1 MGVNMLVLTRKLG
14 EAIIIDNNIVVTV
27 LEKASGGVK
36 IGFNAPE
43 EVPILREEMFARN
56 AVKDIPRKRKSFGDG
71 MLVLT
76 RRIDDAVR
84 IGNNVKVKVLNITH
98 KPHISDYEIK
108 LGITAP
114 KDIIVNRKE
123 IQEKLHQ

>member
-1 MGVNMLVLTRKLG
+1 MLVLTRNLG
-14 EAIIIDNNIVVTV
+14 ETIIIDNNIAVTV

-43 EVPILREEMFARN
+43 EVPIYRDEMFAKN
-56 AVKDIPRKRKSFGDG
+56 AVKKDFPQKRKSFGDG

-76 RRIDDAVR
+76 RRIDDTVR
-84 IGNNVKVKVLNITH
+84 IGNNVKVKVLSITH
-98 KPHISDYEIK
+98 KPHIFTYEIK

-114 KDIIVNRKE
+114 KNILINRKE
-123 IQEKLHQ
+123 IQENLV